1 MNAPNAPERP
11 SRGAPPNATPVEEVA
26 PPPPA
31 RRRPALLRRLLPW
44 LLVLLVLGGAGTWL
58 WYRNAAAPQAAGP
71 GRAAGRGG
79 AGAPVPVAVAPAR
92 RQDVP
97 IMLDALGTVQA
108 YNTITVRAQ
117 VDGQLIE
124 IAFQEGQE
132 VKRGDVLAR
141 IDPRPYQAALDQAVA
156 KKAQDEA
163 LLANARLDLE
173 RYAQLARTQGVS
185 RQQQDTQRAQVAQYE
200 AQVNADQA
208 AIEAAQ
214 TQFSYTTIHSPIA
227 GRVGL
232 RLVDQGNLVRAS
244 DATGIVTVAQLR
256 PIAVVFTLP
265 QQALPQ
271 VRQAMQRGEVAV
283 QATAPGAEGAVAG
296 TLLTIDNQVD
306 QATGTIRLKAA
317 FANEDSRL
325 WPGAF
330 VNVRLQVDTVT
341 GATTVPL
348 VAVQRGPDGP
358 YAFVL
363 DQDGATVAQRGVE
376 LGPVTQTVAVV
387 RGGLDP
393 GDRVVTSGA
402 LRLSDGARV
411 SVAEGNGPPGGGG
424 GAAGAPAQQRQRRPR
439 PAAEAEP
446 APAAPART
454 PR

>member
-1 MNAPNAPERP
+1 MNAPHSPRPPETP
-11 SRGAPPNATPVEEVA
+11 HATPVEG
-26 PPPPA
+26 PP
-31 RRRPALLRRLLPW
+31 RRSLLRRLVPW
-44 LLVLLVLGGAGTWL
+44 LLVLLALGGAGAGLWL
-58 WYRNAAAPQAAGP
+58 YEAPRQAP
-71 GRAAGRGG
+71 RVGRGVG
-79 AGAPVPVAVAPAR
+79 GAPVPVAVAPAQ

-124 IAFQEGQE
+124 IGFQEGQE
-132 VKRGDVLAR
+132 VKQGDLLAR
-141 IDPRPYQAALDQAVA
+141 IDPRAYQAALDQAIA

-200 AQVNADQA
+200 AQVVADQA
-208 AIEAAQ
+208 AIDAAR
-214 TQFSYTTIHSPIA
+214 TQLSYTTIRSPID

-232 RLVDQGNLVRAS
+232 RLVDQGNLVRAG

-265 QQALPQ
+265 QQSLPQ
-271 VRQAMQRGEVAV
+271 VRRAMEQGQVLVEATVPGTEGTV
-283 QATAPGAEGAVAG
+283 QGR
-296 TLLTIDNQVD
+296 LLTIDNQVD

-317 FANEDSRL
+317 FPNRDSRL

-330 VNVRLQVDTVT
+330 VTVRLQVETVQD
-341 GATTVPL
+341 ATTVPL

-358 YAFVL
+358 HAFVL
-363 DQDGATVAQRGVE
+363 RDDGTVAQRPLE
-376 LGPVTQTVAVV
+376 LGPVTETLAVV
-387 RGGLDP
+387 RQGLAP

-402 LRLSDGARV
+402 LRLRDGAH
-411 SVAEGNGPPGGGG
+411 VAVADN
-424 GAAGAPAQQRQRRPR
+424 AS
-439 PAAEAEP
+439 P
-446 APAAPART
+446 APGDAPPPRRRRQAADAR
-454 PR
+454 P